1 MIDIN
6 KQKRVVDF
14 FHKQEQKGMV
24 SHAYL
29 LNGKSTRDTAI
40 YMAMSLFCDVNSV
53 GACQNCV
60 NCLRIL
66 ENNHPSVFVLNPEN
80 ERIKKE
86 DIISLKTDFSQTAIE
101 EKQKRVYIMHEVD
114 KATPSALN
122 SLLKFLE
129 EPSSDIT
136 AILSTESLN
145 RVLDTIQSRCL
156 ILNLA
161 DERKD
166 IIYNKA
172 LDEGYDEAMT
182 MAMLSISDD
191 WDALETNLNDK
202 SMISYYDL
210 LFEFLR
216 NGASSRLETTVLFHG
231 ELVNKH
237 KVKMD
242 DFSKILKMLYEMTA
256 DYGIKE
262 VVVNIQDRIRPG
274 VSVNLLIDQFIYYL
288 LNKEDL

>member
-6 KQKRVVDF
+6 KQIRVIDF
-14 FHKQEQKGMV
+14 FHKQEEKNMV

-29 LNGKSTRDTAI
+29 LNGKNTTETAL
-40 YMAMSLFCDVNSV
+40 YMAMSLFCDVNET
-53 GACQNCV
+53 GACQECM

-66 ENNHPSVFVLNPEN
+66 NNKHPSVVVLNPEN
-80 ERIKKE
+80 ERVKKE

-161 DERKD
+161 DESKNEILTRG
-166 IIYNKA
+166 IE
-172 LDEGYDEAMT
+172 EGYDEAMVS
-182 MAMLSISDD
+182 AMLSFSDD
-191 WDALETNLNDK
+191 WETLEENLNNK
-202 SMISYYDL
+202 SKTAYYDL
-210 LFEFLR
+210 LFEFLS
-216 NGASSRLETTVLFHG
+216 NGASNKLDTTVLFHG
-231 ELVNKH
+231 QLINKY

-242 DFSKILKMLYEMTA
+242 DFSAILKMLYEMTD

-262 VVVNIQDRIRPG
+262 VIVNIQDRIRPG

-288 LNKEDL
+288 LNKEEL